1 MLHTFIFKNI
11 FMLLPPAEQLALV
24 RYILAVKPAVYL
36 SISLFQFLQNLRY
49 YFYLLFTLYVIH

>member
-1 MLHTFIFKNI
+1 
-11 FMLLPPAEQLALV
+11 MLLPPAEQLALV